1 MPLSK
6 NARQALINGLGSPYA
21 GDKVADIVDAG
32 TGTVDD
38 GTRRRI
44 IVAFGNRKVATTFI
58 TKLQTSAALSG
69 IERRHLSN
77 AIGSQGLANEIAT
90 ALAQ

>member
-1 MPLSK
+1 MALSK
-6 NARQALINGLGSPYA
+6 NARQALINGFGCRFA
-21 GDKVADIVDAG
+21 GKKIADVVDAG
-32 TGTVDD
+32 TGTIDD

-44 IVAFGNRKVATTFI
+44 IVAFGSRKVATTFI

-69 IERRHLSN
+69 TERRYLSN